1 MAQAVLFAP
10 VMRPTIQLPAIAIA
24 AVGLFGCMPTD
35 VGYQQPTDID
45 EDCETLNANIIVRSA
60 SDARSLPQ
68 KCFTVSGDV
77 EVVGSDLADL
87 EPLYYLRQANVLRV
101 KDNPQLLSF
110 AGLDRVKVLQHV
122 EIDNNPMLGDVYG
135 LDRTDTVARVT
146 ISKNPYLVSLTGL
159 RSLRSV
165 GTGGLSIRD
174 NGALESL
181 QDLETLERV
190 EGSFQVENNSGLT
203 NLQTVRRIESVG
215 DLVVTG
221 NTGLRALQLN
231 VVSVQGEV
239 RLSDNPDMTELRAFG
254 DLQMVGGN
262 LKIERNNALQNL
274 NGFTATFT
282 HVGGNLS
289 IQSNTALTDIYE
301 LAVNLYTVGGS
312 VIAIKNTSLSR
323 CRADDLDLYIEE
335 IGGGLDIGDNGA
347 EWDPCH

>member
-1 MAQAVLFAP
+1 MAQAVLLAP
-10 VMRPTIQLPAIAIA
+10 LMRPTIHLPAIAIA

-87 EPLYYLRQANVLRV
+87 EPLYFLRQANVLRV

-146 ISKNPYLVSLTGL
+146 ISKNPYLVSLAGL
-159 RSLRSV
+159 RSLREV

-174 NGALESL
+174 NGALEGL

-190 EGSFQVENNSGLT
+190 EGSFRVENNSGLT
-203 NLQTVRRIESVG
+203 NLQTVRRIESAG
-215 DLVVTG
+215 ELVVAG

-239 RLSDNPDMTELRAFG
+239 RIADNPDMTELKAFG
-254 DLQMVGGN
+254 DLQTVGGN
-262 LKIERNNALQNL
+262 LSIERNKALQNL
-274 NGFTATFT
+274 NGFTATFNN
-282 HVGGNLS
+282 VGGNLS
-289 IQSNTALTDIYE
+289 VEGNTTLTDIYE
-301 LAVNLYTVGGS
+301 LAVNLYSVGGS
-312 VIAIKNTSLSR
+312 VIAINNTSLSG
-323 CRADDLDLYIEE
+323 CRADDLDVYIEE
-335 IGGGLDIGDNGA
+335 IGGLIDIGDNGTA
-347 EWDPCH
+347 WDPCH

>member
-45 EDCETLNANIIVRSA
+45 ADCETLNANIIVRSA

-87 EPLYYLRQANVLRV
+87 EPLFYLRQANVLRV

-122 EIDNNPMLGDVYG
+122 EVDNNPMLGDVYG

-146 ISKNPYLVSLTGL
+146 ISKNPYLVSMAGL
-159 RSLRSV
+159 RALRDV

-174 NGALESL
+174 NGTLEGL
-181 QDLETLERV
+181 QDLENLERV
-190 EGSFQVENNSGLT
+190 EGSFRVENNSGIT
-203 NLQTVRRIESVG
+203 NLQTVRRLESVG
-215 DLVVTG
+215 ELVVTG

-239 RLSDNPDMTELRAFG
+239 RIADNPDMTELKAFG
-254 DLQMVGGN
+254 DLQTVGSH
-262 LKIERNNALQNL
+262 LSIERNKALQNL
-274 NGFTATFT
+274 NGFTASFNN
-282 HVGGNLS
+282 VGGDLA
-289 IQSNTALTDIYE
+289 IEGNTTLTDIYE
-301 LAVNLYTVGGS
+301 LAVNLYSVGGS
-312 VIAIKNTSLSR
+312 VIAINNTSLSQ
-323 CRADDLDLYIEE
+323 CRAEDLDFYIEE
-335 IGGGLDIGDNGA
+335 IGDLIDIGDNGA
-347 EWDPCH
+347 EWNPCH